1 MRYVASSPTSPGQLR
16 RSKLTAPTTVA
27 ASSRARTAQLRERC
41 MAGDYTGPPVTIP
54 PMSSQPIPIRPPIE
68 TAPEPAEVEVS
79 VIIPVRDE
87 VETVE
92 ELATRVAAV
101 LEGLGRTFEIL
112 FVDDGSRDAT
122 PERLRRSRE
131 PDGRVKPVRRRP
143 TSAKAAALSARPD
156 QSQRRT
162 RV

>member
-1 MRYVASSPTSPGQLR
+1 MT
-16 RSKLTAPTTVA
+16 
-27 ASSRARTAQLRERC
+27 
-41 MAGDYTGPPVTIP
+41 
-54 PMSSQPIPIRPPIE
+54 SQPIPIRPPVE
-68 TAPEPAEVEVS
+68 TAPETAPEAGEVEIS

-87 VETVE
+87 AETVE